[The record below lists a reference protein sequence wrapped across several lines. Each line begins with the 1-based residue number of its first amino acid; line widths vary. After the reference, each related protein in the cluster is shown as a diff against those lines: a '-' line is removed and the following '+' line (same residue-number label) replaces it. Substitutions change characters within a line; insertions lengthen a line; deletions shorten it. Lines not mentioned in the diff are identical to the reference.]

1 VTDQTNHAKQT
12 THVKRAKQAEQPG
25 PGEAQIRRTASPVAD
40 SRPTKGP
47 ALDTPDAARPSP
59 FASSGPVKGEGA
71 PRPVQGA
78 DRPTKAPVDADA
90 VASATPGA
98 TGSTPGDQRSYQQFP
113 DQEPPGGGRSPR
125 HPATEGGAEQ
135 YVRLRLRVRGDRLS
149 VVDSHLVDG
158 PLGQVAGFPGA
169 NAYEVTLGDRL
180 LHAGALPDLGVQR
193 SFVNPEGPAEQRR
206 HFVTERDVYEFVA
219 RVPANEVTPET
230 LGELRVTLHRVKE
243 EARAPRLTAEPL
255 GRQFERQL
263 RPVAELVGLP
273 ESVLPAAIEERGGR
287 TPAV

>member
-1 VTDQTNHAKQT
+1 MSDQTNHVKQTTRVKQAKQT
-12 THVKRAKQAEQPG
+12 GQPG
-25 PGEAQIRRTASPVAD
+25 PGEAQVRRTASAVAD
-40 SRPTKGP
+40 PRPTKPP
-47 ALDTPDAARPSP
+47 ALDAPDAARPSP
-59 FASSGPVKGEGA
+59 SAATGPVKGERA
-71 PRPVQGA
+71 PRPVGGS
-78 DRPTKAPVDADA
+78 DRPTKAPFEPDV
-90 VASATPGA
+90 VASAPAGD
-98 TGSTPGDQRSYQQFP
+98 TGPTPGDQHGDQPFP
-113 DQEPPGGGRSPR
+113 DQEPPGGSRSYR
-125 HPATEGGAEQ
+125 HPGAGAAAEQ
-135 YVRLRLRVRGDRLS
+135 YVRLRLRVR
-149 VVDSHLVDG
+149 
-158 PLGQVAGFPGA
+158 
-169 NAYEVTLGDRL
+169 GDRL

-219 RVPANEVTPET
+219 RVPAHEVTPET

-255 GRQFERQL
+255 ARQFERQL